1 MSSLAA
7 LHLAFLFAAAAWGEA
22 ELKALGGPEPTPLRA
37 PHFPRPLDEYVFRN
51 WGAAPPERIAAAI
64 GASVDDVRGLAE
76 AMGLG
81 RPPSISPESWRRSS
95 ITVIR
100 RNWHILPY
108 EQLLKLLDWDEAR
121 LAFALREDDF
131 LWVKL
136 GSQKPRC
143 VPIAFQLIPEE
154 LRPRYESI
162 RSTVADVLGPEGL
175 AGFRRRFA
183 FLDELGSTAAVDRRS
198 GREAADGEV
207 ALDATWS
214 IVLPPRSGEVAR
226 AAADRFAAYLGQAM
240 RLPGVAVRTGGAA
253 GKCVELVLDPSAFA
267 EPESHEI
274 RVEPGRVRIAARDE
288 EGLLR
293 GLDRL
298 KDRFEEFGGP
308 SLVPCVEKRPARFS
322 VRFLYSYSALYGDPL
337 LEPDL
342 DPYPDG
348 YLEKLSRL
356 GVNGVWLQAVL
367 RNLAPE
373 GKSAS
378 GPFSSFGKDSGR
390 RIESLRALVKRANR
404 FGIGVYLYLNEP
416 RAMPESFFSA
426 WPDLAGVAE
435 AGHRALCTSRPE
447 VRAFINDALAH
458 VFASVPD
465 LAGVFSI
472 TMSENFTNCWSHGQG
487 KSCPR
492 CGRRPGHEVIAE
504 VNRTIFEGIRRS
516 SPRASVIAWD
526 WGWPDDWIEPIAAAL
541 PPDVALMSVSE
552 WSLPIRRAGV
562 ESTVGEYSMSA
573 VGPGPRAKRAWEA
586 ARKTGRPAFAKIQ
599 ANNTW
604 ELSAVPYIPVV
615 ERVAEHLENLS
626 GSGVEGLLLSW
637 TLGGYPSPNL
647 EAAAE
652 YYFGEPPSDRG
663 AAEIVALRRFG
674 SAGARA
680 AKAWHQFGAAFSQ
693 FPFHGGLVYTSPV
706 QFGPANLLYPA
717 ETGFRATM
725 IGFPYDDLETWRAI
739 YPAEAMVG
747 ALQAVVRD
755 WESGLPDLREG
766 EARTGYERLA
776 IRAEKRVAHAAVLH
790 WKSAAA
796 QARFVLA
803 RRAYR
808 AAKEPREARRQL
820 DAMRGILI
828 GEIGN
833 ARTLLGIVRSDS
845 RIGFEA
851 SNHYYYLP
859 VDLVEKVVNCRYL
872 LETWIPEERRKWE
885 EEAKKESTR
894 GDKAEKTKNGAGDQK
909 R

>member
-1 MSSLAA
+1 MPSLAA
-7 LHLAFLFAAAAWGEA
+7 FHTGFHIVFLLASAAWGDG
-22 ELKALGGPEPTPLRA
+22 ELKALGGPEPAPLRA
-37 PHFPRPLDEYVFRN
+37 PHFPRPLDEFVFRN

-81 RPPSISPESWRRSS
+81 RPPSISPEAWRRSS

-100 RNWHILPY
+100 RNWHVLPY
-108 EQLLKLLDWDEAR
+108 EQLLKLLDWDESR

-131 LWVKL
+131 LWIKL
-136 GSQKPRC
+136 GSLKPRC
-143 VPIAFQLIPEE
+143 PPIVFEPIPDE
-154 LRPRYESI
+154 LRPRYEFI

-183 FLDELGSTAAVDRRS
+183 FLDDLSSTAAADRAS
-198 GREAADGEV
+198 GRSAVDGEV

-214 IVLPPRSGEVAR
+214 IVLSPEAGDVAR

-240 RLPGVAVRTGGAA
+240 RLPGILVRSGQAA
-253 GKCVELVLDPSAFA
+253 GKGVEMVLDPSAFA

-274 RVEPGRVRIAARDE
+274 RVEPERVRIAARDE

-298 KDRFEEFGGP
+298 KDRFEELGGP
-308 SLVPCVEKRPARFS
+308 FLVPGVEKRPARFRL
-322 VRFLYSYSALYGDPL
+322 RFIYSYSALYGDPL

-373 GKSAS
+373 PGPAS
-378 GPFSSFGKDSGR
+378 SPFSGFGQGSGR
-390 RIESLRALVKRANR
+390 RLENLRALVRRAKRY
-404 FGIGVYLYLNEP
+404 GIGVYLYLNEP

-435 AGHRALCTSRPE
+435 AGHRALCTSQPA
-447 VRAFINDALAH
+447 VRAFLSDALAH
-458 VFASVPD
+458 VFSAVPD
-465 LAGVFSI
+465 LAGVFTI
-472 TMSENFTNCWSHGQG
+472 TMSENFTSCWSHGQG
-487 KSCPR
+487 KNCSR

-504 VNRTIFEGIRRS
+504 VNRAIFEGVRRS
-516 SPRASVIAWD
+516 SPRARVIAWD

-541 PPDVALMSVSE
+541 PSGVALMSVSE

-573 VGPGPRAKRAWEA
+573 VGPGPRARRAWEA

-615 ERVAEHLENLS
+615 ERVAEHIENLS
-626 GSGVEGLLLSW
+626 GSGVEGILLSW

-647 EAAAE
+647 EAVAE
-652 YYFGEPPSDRG
+652 YYFGEPPSDRET
-663 AAEIVALRRFG
+663 AQRVALRRFG
-674 SAGARA
+674 PAGARA
-680 AKAWHQFGAAFSQ
+680 AKAWHQFGAAFTQ
-693 FPFHGGLVYTSPV
+693 FPFHGGLVYAAPM

-717 ETGFRATM
+717 ETGYRATM

-739 YPAEAMVG
+739 YPAEAMVE
-747 ALQAVVRD
+747 ALQAVARD
-755 WESGLPDLREG
+755 WEKGLLDLREG
-766 EARTGYERLA
+766 ETRTGHERLA
-776 IRAEKRVAHAAVLH
+776 VRTEKRVAHAALLH
-790 WKSAAA
+790 WKSTAA

-808 AAKEPREARRQL
+808 AAKEAREARRQL
-820 DAMRGILI
+820 DALRGILI

-833 ARTLLGIVRSDS
+833 AHTLLGIVRSDS

-859 VDLVEKVVNCRYL
+859 VDLVEKVLNCRYL
-872 LETWIPEERRKWE
+872 LETWIPAERKKWE
-885 EEAKKESTR
+885 
-894 GDKAEKTKNGAGDQK
+894 GGKALKP
-909 R
+909 